1 MEMAGRKS
9 RIYYART
16 YRKLKSG
23 GWKGV
28 LFVCILVIP
37 ALFLLLWKCPEITRG
52 MSWLAVRL
60 LCDRFRGL
68 QIQIVESKFPVIGK
82 ISMVELPT
90 VYPNMMEI
98 IVNLLVM
105 TGLVIFACTG
115 KRKGKPVSIFSLIV
129 LVTHLINCVYFLF
142 GSNYFPY
149 TAYQYSDLYM
159 KQQIGIWMFFII
171 LAGCTIGFMGNRGIL
186 YKILAFWGTLLYSGI
201 FGVARYVFFLYIL
214 ERFSIFYMA
223 LLFFVFGPFFD
234 FLYLVGIYA
243 LYINKME
250 KIYDSGDG
258 REEWAWS

>member
-1 MEMAGRKS
+1 MADKKS
-9 RIYYART
+9 KIYYSRT

-23 GWKGV
+23 GWKG
-28 LFVCILVIP
+28 ILAAGILIIP
-37 ALFLLLWKCPEITRG
+37 ALFLLLWNCFEITRG
-52 MSWLAVRL
+52 MSWLAVRF

-68 QIQIVESKFPVIGK
+68 QIQIVDSEFPIIGK
-82 ISMVELPT
+82 ISIVELPT
-90 VYPNMMEI
+90 VYPGMKEVI
-98 IVNLLVM
+98 INLLVIM
-105 TGLVIFACTG
+105 GMVIFACTG
-115 KRKGKPVSIFSLIV
+115 KRKGKPAAIFSMIV
-129 LVTHLINCVYFLF
+129 LITHLINCVYFLF

-159 KQQIGIWMFFII
+159 RQQIGIWIFFIV
-171 LAGCTIGFMGNRGIL
+171 LAGGVIGLMGSKGL
-186 YKILAFWGTLLYSGI
+186 LFKVLAFWGTILYSTV

-243 LYINKME
+243 LYVNKMG
-250 KIYDSGDG
+250 KIYDSDKG

>member
-1 MEMAGRKS
+1 M
-9 RIYYART
+9 
-16 YRKLKSG
+16 
-23 GWKGV
+23 
-28 LFVCILVIP
+28 FVCILVIP
-37 ALFLLLWKCPEITRG
+37 ALILLLWNCYGITRG
-52 MSWLAVRL
+52 MSWLAVKF

-68 QIQIVESKFPVIGK
+68 QIQIIESEFPIIGK
-82 ISMVELPT
+82 ISIVELPT
-90 VYPNMMEI
+90 VYPKLKEI
-98 IVNLLVM
+98 IINLLIV
-105 TGLVIFACTG
+105 TGMAVFACSG
-115 KRKGKPVSIFSLIV
+115 KRKGKPAAIFSMIV

-159 KQQIGIWMFFII
+159 RQQIGIWMFFIV
-171 LAGCTIGFMGNRGIL
+171 LAGGTIGFMGNKGIL
-186 YKILAFWGTLLYSGI
+186 FKVLAFWGTIIYSMV

-250 KIYDSGDG
+250 KIYDSDEG
-258 REEWAWS
+258 REEWTWS

>member
-1 MEMAGRKS
+1 MADKKS

-37 ALFLLLWKCPEITRG
+37 ALILLLWNCYGITRG
-52 MSWLAVRL
+52 MSWLAVKF

-68 QIQIVESKFPVIGK
+68 QIQIIESEFPIIGK
-82 ISMVELPT
+82 ISIVELPT
-90 VYPNMMEI
+90 VYPKLKEI
-98 IVNLLVM
+98 IINLLIV
-105 TGLVIFACTG
+105 TGMAVFACSG
-115 KRKGKPVSIFSLIV
+115 KRKGKPAAIFSMIV

-159 KQQIGIWMFFII
+159 RQQIGIWMFFIV
-171 LAGCTIGFMGNRGIL
+171 LAGGTIGFMGNKGIL
-186 YKILAFWGTLLYSGI
+186 FKILAFWGTIIYSMV

-250 KIYDSGDG
+250 KIYDSDEG
-258 REEWAWS
+258 REEWTWS

>member
-1 MEMAGRKS
+1 MADKKS
-9 RIYYART
+9 KIYYTRT

-28 LFVCILVIP
+28 LVAGILMIP
-37 ALFLLLWKCPEITRG
+37 ALFLLLWNCYKITRG
-52 MSWLAVRL
+52 MSWMAVRF

-68 QIQIVESKFPVIGK
+68 QIQIVDSEFPIIGK
-82 ISMVELPT
+82 ISIVELPT
-90 VYPNMMEI
+90 VYPGLKEVI
-98 IVNLLVM
+98 INLLIIM
-105 TGLVIFACTG
+105 GMAIFACTG
-115 KRKGKPVSIFSLIV
+115 KRKGKPAAIFSMIV

-159 KQQIGIWMFFII
+159 RQQIGIWIFFIV
-171 LAGCTIGFMGNRGIL
+171 LAGGVIGLMGSKGL
-186 YKILAFWGTLLYSGI
+186 LFKILAFWGIIFYSVI

-243 LYINKME
+243 LYVNKMR
-250 KIYDSGDG
+250 KIYDSDKG
-258 REEWAWS
+258 REEWVWS

>member
-1 MEMAGRKS
+1 MADKKS

-16 YRKLKSG
+16 YRKLRNG
-23 GWKGV
+23 GWKGI

-37 ALFLLLWKCPEITRG
+37 ALILLLWNCYGITRG
-52 MSWLAVRL
+52 MSWLAVKF

-68 QIQIVESKFPVIGK
+68 QIQIIESEFPIIGK
-82 ISMVELPT
+82 ISIVELPT
-90 VYPNMMEI
+90 VYPKLKEI
-98 IVNLLVM
+98 IINLLIA
-105 TGLVIFACTG
+105 TGMAVFACSG
-115 KRKGKPVSIFSLIV
+115 KRKGKPAAIFSMIV

-159 KQQIGIWMFFII
+159 RQQIGIWMFFIV
-171 LAGCTIGFMGNRGIL
+171 LAGGTIGFMGNKGIL
-186 YKILAFWGTLLYSGI
+186 FKILAFWGTIIYSMV

-250 KIYDSGDG
+250 KIYDSDEG
-258 REEWAWS
+258 REEWTWS

>member
-1 MEMAGRKS
+1 MADKKS

-16 YRKLKSG
+16 YRKLRNG
-23 GWKGV
+23 GWKGI

-37 ALFLLLWKCPEITRG
+37 ALILLLWNCYGITRG
-52 MSWLAVRL
+52 MSWLAVKF

-68 QIQIVESKFPVIGK
+68 QIQIIESEFPIIGK
-82 ISMVELPT
+82 ISIVELPT
-90 VYPNMMEI
+90 VYPKLKEI
-98 IVNLLVM
+98 IINLLIV
-105 TGLVIFACTG
+105 TGMAVFACSG
-115 KRKGKPVSIFSLIV
+115 KRKGKPAAIFSMIV

-159 KQQIGIWMFFII
+159 RQQIGIWMFFIV
-171 LAGCTIGFMGNRGIL
+171 LAGGTIGFMGNKGIL
-186 YKILAFWGTLLYSGI
+186 FKVLAFWGTIIYSMV

-250 KIYDSGDG
+250 KIYDSDEG
-258 REEWAWS
+258 REEWTWS

>member
-1 MEMAGRKS
+1 MARKKS
-9 RIYYART
+9 SIYYART

-23 GWKGV
+23 RWKGI
-28 LFVCILVIP
+28 LFVCILIFP
-37 ALFLLLWKCPEITRG
+37 ALFLLLWNCSAITRG
-52 MSWLAVRL
+52 MSWLAVKL

-68 QIQIVESKFPVIGK
+68 QIQIVESEVPVVGK

-90 VYPNMMEI
+90 VYPGLIEV

-105 TGLVIFACTG
+105 VGLVIFACTG
-115 KRKGKPVSIFSLIV
+115 KRKGKPASIFSLIV

-159 KQQIGIWMFFII
+159 KQQIGIWIFFII
-171 LAGCTIGFMGNRGIL
+171 LAGSTIGFMGKKGIAF
-186 YKILAFWGTLLYSGI
+186 KVLAFWGTLLYSGV

-250 KIYDSGDG
+250 KIYDAGEG